1 MGGSVPIAYGRVR
14 VVPPVVRIKQGIGSI
29 QTSMYHTADFGVV
42 LSEGPIDAIES
53 WRTYDG
59 KTVGATVDPAQEFAQ
74 FDSRLGTLSQ
84 TAIGFAEMG
93 PLFGV
98 AHAATRGRAGRATY
112 PCMTIRGRVMYDP
125 RLGAWGAGE
134 YPAGASCAWSANP
147 ALEVADILTN
157 PHYGPRIPP
166 GRINWQSFA
175 DVADICDVVTGGEK
189 TWECHLYL
197 REKRSSREWIDTIL
211 LHFGGVLSE
220 ANGVWSLRYDGV
232 RTTPDAT
239 FTDADMVPGT
249 PQRVSDATGAGMADI
264 PNRVTVEW
272 TDPTTWTLRTV
283 SVTSADVDA
292 GAAVREGDPYRLH
305 GLQSE
310 KAAQRAAA
318 RILGLAR
325 SNRVLECTVWPKHVG
340 LGVGAFLSITSDR
353 LGLIDSEWIATDI
366 AEAKDGTLAITAKE
380 YDASAFSATGTGDPL
395 PDDGFFGTP
404 PALASVARSGVD
416 SEVTAVTPTSKT
428 TVTYLGFSW
437 QLPVFSWPGNVVIR
451 TWPHGTGATWDT
463 AGYTELV
470 VPANGDPAFAAAPT
484 WKAFCRPIAYDT
496 TVRTYGPLGDQIN
509 EASTGAGFRAILKL
523 RSLAGVYSTGVSV
536 SEAAHSSTTP
546 TPSDQEPVLMEAG
559 LAIGDGQIP
568 IWDSVT
574 GEVTFPGALA
584 VTAPGSSA
592 TIGGRLLIGVTV
604 LLAADVTAGAT
615 SIQVNRNTLVSGDR
629 IMLEGAPGGVAQ
641 TEFMAVTS
649 APSGAGPYTYSVTR
663 NLDGSGANAWK
674 RGDAVFSTGQAGAGF
689 VDVYSLRGV
698 KSSGEVGPAIVG
710 NVRNSAT
717 WNDWTPR
724 WAVGNLKGLYG
735 YAADTYGAA
744 FGVPS
749 GPWLK
754 IDPTNGIRIGHDAT
768 TKVQVDASGNA
779 SFKGALTAASGTIGG
794 WKISADRLSAGGL
807 SIISHATPA
816 WCRILVG
823 TGLYNDSGTP
833 LFIDGSGRLS
843 LKNKLTWDGSAL
855 TVTGT
860 IEATAGHIGGVTMA
874 ASKIYTGVGTW
885 GNANTPFY
893 VGSDGSFALGASI
906 TWDGAN
912 LFVNAYDVTIDS
924 NGITIPTSLDT
935 ATCYGFRSGSTFKGG
950 LWSPGTSTIQVGCA
964 PSGPRLGFDP
974 SSGAADF
981 WDCKVR
987 SLTGFTTQTNV
998 PGDAEFNATSGY
1010 AVNGTKVV
1018 GAQGAAVANASA
1030 TLASLQ
1036 SQLNALLARL
1046 RAHGLIYS

>member
-1 MGGSVPIAYGRVR
+1 MSRAVGMESDGSGGWLPPIAFSDTFAPGVVPVLPPAPRPTDQVTPSDTASSGPEWREGLFVGGSIPIAYGRVR
-14 VVPPVVRIKQGIGSI
+14 VVPPVVRIRQGIGSI
-29 QTSMYHTADFGVV
+29 RTSMYHTANFGVV

-53 WRTYDG
+53 WHTYDG

-74 FDSRLGTLSQ
+74 FDSRLGALSQ

-112 PCMTIRGRVMYDP
+112 PCMTIRGRVTYDP
-125 RLGAWGAGE
+125 RLGAWGSGE
-134 YPAGASCAWSANP
+134 YPEPSSCAWNANP
-147 ALEVADILTN
+147 ILEVADLLTN

-166 GRINWQSFA
+166 GSINWSSFA
-175 DVADICDVVTGGEK
+175 AAADACDAIVDGEK
-189 TWECHLYL
+189 AWECHLYL
-197 REKRSSREWIDTIL
+197 REKRSVREWIDTIL
-211 LHFGGVLSE
+211 LHCGGVLGES
-220 ANGVWSLRYDGV
+220 NGVWSIRCEGV

-239 FTDADMVPGT
+239 LTDDDMVPGT
-249 PQRVSDATGAGMADI
+249 TQRVSDSTGAGMADV

-272 TDPTTWTLRTV
+272 TDPVTWAIRTV
-283 SVTSADVDA
+283 SATSTDVDA
-292 GAAVREGDPYRLH
+292 GAAVREGDPYKLH

-310 KAAQRAAA
+310 KAAQRAAN
-318 RILGLAR
+318 RILVLAR
-325 SNRVLECTVWPKHVG
+325 SNRTLECTLWPRHVG
-340 LGVGAFLSITSDR
+340 LGVGAFLAITSGR
-353 LGLIDSEWIATDI
+353 LGLSDSRWVVTDV
-366 AEAKDGTLAITAKE
+366 AEAKDGALAITAKE
-380 YDASAFSATGTGDPL
+380 YDASAFTGPGTGDTL
-395 PDDGFFGTP
+395 PGDGFFDTP
-404 PALASVARSGVD
+404 PALTSVARSGVD

-463 AGYTELV
+463 AGYTEFV
-470 VPANGDPAFAAAPT
+470 VPANGDPAFAADPT
-484 WKAFCRPIAYDT
+484 LKASCRPIQYDLT
-496 TVRTYGPLGDQIN
+496 TVTFDSLGNATDESN
-509 EASTGAGFRAILKL
+509 YGAGFEAILKL
-523 RSLAGVYSTGVSV
+523 RSLAGVDSTGVSV
-536 SEAAHSSTTP
+536 SEASHYYTNP
-546 TPSDQEPVLMEAG
+546 TPSEQLPLLYDPG
-559 LAIGDGQIP
+559 LTIGDGQIP

-604 LLAADVTAGAT
+604 LLAADVAAGDT
-615 SIQVNRNTLVSGDR
+615 SIQVNRNTLVNGDR

-641 TEFMAVTS
+641 TEFMAITS

-663 NLDGSGANAWK
+663 NLDGSGANEWK
-674 RGDAVFSTGQAGAGF
+674 RGDAVFSTGQTGAAF
-689 VDVYSLRGV
+689 IDLYSLRGL

-724 WAVGNLKGLYG
+724 WAVGNLKGLYD

-768 TKVQVDASGNA
+768 TKVQVNASGDASF
-779 SFKGALTAASGTIGG
+779 SGAITAASGTIGG
-794 WKISADRLSAGGL
+794 LKIASAK
-807 SIISHATPA
+807 
-816 WCRILVG
+816 V
-823 TGLYNDSGTP
+823 Y
-833 LFIDGSGRLS
+833 
-843 LKNKLTWDGSAL
+843 
-855 TVTGT
+855 TGT
-860 IEATAGHIGGVTMA
+860 
-874 ASKIYTGVGTW
+874 GTW
-885 GNANTPFY
+885 GNSNTPFY
-893 VGSDGSFALGASI
+893 VGSDGSFALGSKI
-906 TWDGAN
+906 TWDGTN
-912 LFVNAYDVTIDS
+912 LFVKAYDVTIDS

-987 SLTGFTTQTNV
+987 SLNGFTTQANV
-998 PGDAEFNATSGY
+998 PGDAEINATSGL
-1010 AVNGTKVV
+1010 AVNGKKVV
-1018 GAQGAAVANASA
+1018 GARGAAVADASA

-1036 SQLNALLARL
+1036 SQLNALLARC
-1046 RAHGLIYS
+1046 RAHGLIAT